1 MGLVLIRDCKNGR
14 EIDIREKFLIIR
26 GRVYGKESYIAFDTS
41 KLKDYP
47 PIIYYDRE
55 DKYLGKIF
63 EQGLYEFEDIEEI
76 LLSYSDYCFSN
87 HDLDDIRRLLIK
99 KREDF
104 VDNILKNY

>member
-1 MGLVLIRDCKNGR
+1 MIRDCKNGR

-26 GRVYGKESYIAFDTS
+26 GRVYAKESYIAFDTS

-47 PIIYYDRE
+47 TIIYYDRE

-63 EQGLYEFEDIEEI
+63 EEELYEFDDIEDI

-87 HDLDDIRRLLIK
+87 HDLDDLRKVLVK
-99 KREDF
+99 KREE
-104 VDNILKNY
+104 VVKKILKTD